1 MQISTKNNCYD
12 EREITLQEVREVL
25 DLSGKT
31 ALVTGAVQG
40 IGFAIAKQL
49 SASLPHN
56 TRNGKK
62 LRSLLFIFLLLL
74 LVSRYHL
81 FGHGGTDGFNHI
93 NVTHGSRYGYPRD
106 GLTAL

>member
-1 MQISTKNNCYD
+1 M
-12 EREITLQEVREVL
+12 EVF

-31 ALVTGAVQG
+31 ALVTGATQG
-40 IGFAIAKQL
+40 IGFSIAKQL
-49 SASLPHN
+49 SASPPHN

-74 LVSRYHL
+74 SAPVSRYHL
-81 FGHGGTDGFNHI
+81 FGHGGTDGFNYI
-93 NVTHGSRYGYPRD
+93 NITHGSRYGYPRD